1 MSSQGQ
7 DWFITGAA
15 AQSVLNNNAILAVA
29 GTSSIDTVAGSSA
42 SGGNASYAAFYCQLN
57 GSAGIGAGQIIFQGS
72 TDNVNF
78 VALTYDDDAV
88 VTGAAI
94 NAATAIAAS
103 TSRFFS
109 GKLTFRY
116 FRCRISTAF
125 TGGTVQAFIRLVDED
140 YNPRV
145 TAIANQTAANLQA
158 TAAISSI
165 AAGTNLVGDVAI
177 EYRANATGAASVA
190 PVMSPVTPVGASI
203 KGTAGRIM
211 AINLQNSA
219 SAIRSVK
226 FFNAT
231 SVTMG
236 TTAATFEI
244 DVPAGGSA
252 QLNFD
257 GGIGFATGIM
267 WAVTAAKGLTDNT
280 TTSLALADVSGVVAY
295 A

>member
-1 MSSQGQ
+1 MSSQGA

-15 AQSVLNNNAILAVA
+15 AQSALNIDILQVW
-29 GTSSIDTVAGSSA
+29 SSQGPIDTVAGGQG
-42 SGGNASYAAFYCQLN
+42 SGGIASYAAFYIQIN
-57 GSAGIGAGQIIFQGS
+57 GSSGISSGQIIFEGS
-72 TDNVNF
+72 NDGVTYVP
-78 VALTYDDDAV
+78 LTFYDDAV

-94 NAATAIAAS
+94 NSAISIAAS

-125 TGGTVQAFIRLVDED
+125 VGGTIQAFSRLVDED

-145 TAIANQTAANLQA
+145 TAVANQTAANMQVQA
-158 TAAISSI
+158 SLV
-165 AAGTNLVGDVAI
+165 AGTALAGDVAI
-177 EYRANATGAASVA
+177 EYRANATGAATPA
-190 PVMSPVTPVGASI
+190 PIMSPVTPAGASI
-203 KGTAGRIM
+203 KGSAGRVM

-219 SAIRSVK
+219 AALRSMK

-236 TTAATFEI
+236 TTAAAFEVDI
-244 DVPAGGSA
+244 PAGGSA

-280 TTSLALADVSGVVAY
+280 TTSLALNDVSGVVAY

>member
-7 DWFITGAA
+7 DWFIAGAA
-15 AQSVLNNNAILAVA
+15 AQSALNNNVLLAVA
-29 GTSSIDTVAGSSA
+29 GAGSIDTVAGSSA
-42 SGGNASYAAFYCQLN
+42 SGGNASYAAFYCQIN
-57 GSAGIGAGQIIFQGS
+57 GTAGIGAGQIIFEGS
-72 TDNVNF
+72 NDNVNF
-78 VALTYDDDAV
+78 VALTYYDDAV

-125 TGGTVQAFIRLVDED
+125 TGGTIQALIRLVDED

-145 TAIANQTAANLQA
+145 TAIANPTAANLQV
-158 TAAISSI
+158 TAAL
-165 AAGTNLVGDVAI
+165 AAGTNLAGDVAI

-190 PVMSPVTPVGASI
+190 SVMSPVTPVGGSI
-203 KGTAGRIM
+203 KGTPGRVM

-219 SAIRSVK
+219 AALRSVK

-236 TTAATFEI
+236 TTSAAFEI
-244 DVPAGGSA
+244 DIPAGGSA

-280 TTSLALADVSGVVAY
+280 TTSLALNDVSGVVAY